1 MNIQGLIPVNIIKMS
16 RMVSPIFGNLS
27 RLHNLLS
34 SRIVSIRTIIHT
46 DEPFP
51 TEMFENPFVREH
63 QRKRDEVP
71 KDFHK
76 QGTGL
81 CGLYV
86 NTHPHKDLSEL
97 YIRILRVL
105 ELMPIDYVYRQTT
118 EQIVKERFAH
128 VNTESDIQLLEEK
141 IGMGQIEEVIEQARN
156 ELETARTLVYFK
168 AWEPLVEA
176 PDEYQWRWPIA
187 PGP

>member
-1 MNIQGLIPVNIIKMS
+1 MS
-16 RMVSPIFGNLS
+16 RMILPYFG
-27 RLHNLLS
+27 RLKNFS
-34 SRIVSIRTIIHT
+34 SNKISSIRTIVHT
-46 DEPFP
+46 DQPYP
-51 TEMFENPFVREH
+51 TEMFENPLVRDH

-86 NTHPHKDLSEL
+86 NTHPHKDLSEI
-97 YIRILRVL
+97 YVRILRVL
-105 ELMPIDYVYRQTT
+105 DLMPKDYPYRQTT

-128 VNTESDIQLLEEK
+128 VNSTDDIQILEEK
-141 IGMGQIEEVIEQARN
+141 IGMGQIEEVIEQALN
-156 ELETARTLVYFK
+156 ELEAARTLVHYK

>member
-1 MNIQGLIPVNIIKMS
+1 MS
-16 RMVSPIFGNLS
+16 RIISPIFGSIS
-27 RLHNLLS
+27 RLQNVS
-34 SRIVSIRTIIHT
+34 SSKIFCIRTVVHT
-46 DEPFP
+46 DQPYP
-51 TEMFENPFVREH
+51 TEMMENPLVRDH

-71 KDFHK
+71 EDFHK
-76 QGTGL
+76 KGTGF

-86 NTHPHKDLSEL
+86 NTHPHKDLSEI
-97 YIRILRVL
+97 YVRILRVL
-105 ELMPIDYVYRQTT
+105 DLMPKDYAYRQTT

-128 VNTESDIQLLEEK
+128 VNTEEDIQILEEK
-141 IGMGQIEEVIEQARN
+141 IGMGQIEEVIEQAQY
-156 ELETARTLVYFK
+156 ELETARTLVHYK